1 MEVSSFARSLGQSV
15 GQSIINNKL
24 SKDFSY
30 EQRES
35 ISDILECAGL
45 IHDIGNPPFGHFGES
60 AIQDWCKN
68 NFVKLTFKEKKIDE
82 ILKSVD
88 IESSYL
94 DMVSN
99 LNSTNEIV
107 LKEDINDEKVKENVE
122 DLIKRINTRIN
133 LIHSNDKVLKEL
145 TEKYDIDNVT
155 LEEEIKNANLI

>member
-1 MEVSSFARSLGQSV
+1 MKHTE
-15 GQSIINNKL
+15 
-24 SKDFSY
+24 
-30 EQRES
+30 
-35 ISDILECAGL
+35 L
-45 IHDIGNPPFGHFGES
+45 IF
-60 AIQDWCKN
+60 KN
-68 NFVKLTFKEKKIDE
+68 SEEKEATENVLATFKGKKINENIDTLVSEILNYAKKIDE

-107 LKEDINDEKVKENVE
+107 LKEDINDEKIKENVE

-145 TEKYDIDNVT
+145 TEKYDIDNIN

>member
-1 MEVSSFARSLGQSV
+1 MKAVKENFLAILSSVTPAE
-15 GQSIINNKL
+15 IT
-24 SKDFSY
+24 
-30 EQRES
+30 E
-35 ISDILECAGL
+35 L
-45 IHDIGNPPFGHFGES
+45 IF
-60 AIQDWCKN
+60 KN
-68 NFVKLTFKEKKIDE
+68 SEEKEATEKVLATFKGKKINENIDTLVSEILNYAKKIDE

-145 TEKYDIDNVT
+145 TEKYDIDNIN